1 MYIFIRDEDWEF
13 NESLLFYEF
22 FTKFFEHE
30 KELSTYFFF
39 FPPQYESRVQQF
51 LIFRSIFFR
60 HISRLFFVL
69 IENQYSP
76 PEVRKKSFRGKKK
89 RKKRVFLRIDVTY
102 VEYSKFSLSIYLPF
116 KKIQIFFFFFAKIP
130 LFPPFHFRFQRLND
144 EATIPR
150 ASSNRNIRQNKRD
163 RIESPYLVARISKV

>member
-116 KKIQIFFFFFAKIP
+116 KKIQIFFFFFCQNPSFPSFSFSIPEIKRRSDNPSSELEPKHTAK
-130 LFPPFHFRFQRLND
+130 
-144 EATIPR
+144 
-150 ASSNRNIRQNKRD
+150 
-163 RIESPYLVARISKV
+163 